1 MKRTLEEQAL
11 VVASCF
17 TQIYADQNRR
27 SAQIS
32 KLKTLDLF
40 NSLYNKKKVRI

>member
-17 TQIYADQNRR
+17 TQIFADQNRR
-27 SAQIS
+27 SSQMS
-32 KLKTLDLF
+32 KLNTLDLF
-40 NSLYNKKKVRI
+40 NSLYNKKR